1 MKKEFYINRREEFFK
16 VLPNKSIAIINS
28 GIIQYMS
35 EDGDYPFEVNRNFYY
50 FTGISFPEMKLILTR
65 INNLTKATLCIPR
78 IDHDKEKWTGKY
90 YTKDECKF
98 VSGITDIIYLDEID
112 DFLHSHISVHL
123 VDKCFLYLDNVKTGH
138 PQTLN
143 NLTYFDITKKYPLL
157 QIKELSTLTIPMRS
171 RKTPEELDMMREA
184 CIIAQAGVNET
195 LKNIKPGL
203 AEYEVQACF
212 EYVVRRKGA
221 KPSFNTIAASGD
233 NTVCLHY
240 TKNNST
246 MADGDMLLMDCGA
259 SLNWY
264 CSDVTRTFPVNGKF
278 TKRQLEFYN
287 IVLKA
292 NKTVIA
298 AAKPGMTIKELN
310 DIVIDVYSEELKR
323 VGLISED
330 SEIPNYYYHGV
341 SHSLGMDTHDVFDR
355 NIPLEEGMVI
365 TVEPGI
371 YIEKYGLG
379 IRIEDY
385 ILITKKGCEVLT
397 DIVKEPDQIEEMMD
411 IWEVK

>member
-1 MKKEFYINRREEFFK
+1 M
-16 VLPNKSIAIINS
+16 
-28 GIIQYMS
+28 
-35 EDGDYPFEVNRNFYY
+35 
-50 FTGISFPEMKLILTR
+50 
-65 INNLTKATLCIPR
+65 
-78 IDHDKEKWTGKY
+78 
-90 YTKDECKF
+90 
-98 VSGITDIIYLDEID
+98 
-112 DFLHSHISVHL
+112 
-123 VDKCFLYLDNVKTGH
+123 
-138 PQTLN
+138 
-143 NLTYFDITKKYPLL
+143 
-157 QIKELSTLTIPMRS
+157 TIPMRS
-171 RKTPEELDMMREA
+171 RKTPDELDMMREA

-195 LKNIKPGL
+195 LKISNRSCGILGPG
-203 AEYEVQACF
+203 CF

-379 IRIEDY
+379 IRIEDD